1 MGHHGDEMEKEERE
15 ERSEERVSDVRVYGC
30 HRTSRSYGYTH
41 VDVCTLP
48 GRCTERPTGWFRLNA
63 QNCVPD

>member
-1 MGHHGDEMEKEERE
+1 MEKEERE

-48 GRCTERPTGWFRLNA
+48 GRCTERPTAMSLHAYSWKLTNYELLL
-63 QNCVPD
+63 